1 MEFLFEK
8 GEKLGEKTAGSG

>member
-8 GEKLGEKTAGSG
+8 GGKLGEKTAGSG